1 MRGAVRGT
9 RDEVSRKKSDKKEV
23 IPESETSFF
32 SFKMESFDKKKKK
45 IKNTPLTNYEGEAG
59 PSAYKIS
66 KDADVTVLMWVNG
79 QVKVNHAFKKS
90 DLSKDKISELV
101 KETSKILN

>member
-1 MRGAVRGT
+1 MDPTGHG
-9 RDEVSRKKSDKKEV
+9 S
-23 IPESETSFF
+23 
-32 SFKMESFDKKKKK
+32 KK

-59 PSAYKIS
+59 PAAYKIS
-66 KDADVTVLMWVNG
+66 KDADITVLMWVDG

-90 DLSKDKISELV
+90 DLSKAKISELV